1 MIVAE
6 YDDENI
12 IEEYITNFNQITS
25 EQYDFSNRNN
35 VGYYCIIYVP
45 NGKSLI
51 LGESER
57 EYNAKYLEH
66 NPIHNY
72 VRCENNTILAILLF
86 SKTFCDNNSLT
97 DFKLKNRK
105 AVFCFLYVTRE
116 TII

>member
-12 IEEYITNFNQITS
+12 IEEYITNFNQIIS

-35 VGYYCIIYVP
+35 VGYHCIIYVP

-57 EYNAKYLEH
+57 EYNAKSLAY
-66 NPIHNY
+66 NPTSNY
-72 VRCENNTILAILLF
+72 VRCE
-86 SKTFCDNNSLT
+86 K
-97 DFKLKNRK
+97 
-105 AVFCFLYVTRE
+105 
-116 TII
+116 

>member
-12 IEEYITNFNQITS
+12 IEEYITNFNQIIS

-57 EYNAKYLEH
+57 EYNSESLKY
-66 NPIHNY
+66 NPINNY
-72 VRCENNTILAILLF
+72 ARCE
-86 SKTFCDNNSLT
+86 K
-97 DFKLKNRK
+97 
-105 AVFCFLYVTRE
+105 
-116 TII
+116 